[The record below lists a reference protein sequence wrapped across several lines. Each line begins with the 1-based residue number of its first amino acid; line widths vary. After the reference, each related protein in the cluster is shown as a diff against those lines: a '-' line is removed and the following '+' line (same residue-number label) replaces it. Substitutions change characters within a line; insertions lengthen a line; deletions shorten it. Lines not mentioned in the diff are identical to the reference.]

1 MCIKKYLK
9 GKEDLLYGI
18 FKVIVGLM
26 FFLHGWGK
34 LFGAKAAPLMSL
46 FGAAGVIE
54 FSVGIMLVLGLWSR
68 LGALIAGLEMLV
80 AYFYMHIPG
89 GFNPLANGGEASL
102 LFFATFLIVLYH
114 GNGKWNLE
122 KAFFKKETF

>member
-1 MCIKKYLK
+1 MCIKKYVK
-9 GKEDLLYGI
+9 GKEDILYGI

-46 FGAAGVIE
+46 MGVAGVIE
-54 FSVGIMLVLGLWSR
+54 FAVGIMLVFGLWSR

-89 GFNPLANGGEASL
+89 GFNPLNNGGELAL
-102 LFFATFLIVLYH
+102 LFFAAFLVVLYH
-114 GNGKWNLE
+114 GNGKWSLE
-122 KAFFKKETF
+122 KVLFKKETF